1 MKLRRVF
8 ALVPDCH
15 VTGWRYGPVWRKHFY
30 EGLQS
35 AGIEVILP
43 QGVNFDWA
51 RSGQAV
57 DGRGQAE
64 RRATSLE
71 LSRQIERAM
80 ETGLDAVVSY
90 CFSKDLELEILD
102 KVRSSGV
109 PWINFFCDSLYAFH
123 TVEELARRTSL
134 NWFVETGAVARY
146 KELRVPY
153 LCAPYALNPRALPDA
168 SCNGARRA
176 LSFVGSLRKNRVRT
190 VTLLRL
196 AGVDLHVSGAGWQE
210 ALGPRPSAGWS
221 AQGALKGVLCF
232 VARRALHERV
242 GEYLD
247 DGAFLEHLR
256 TSQTLLGL
264 NESGLGSGPYVGYL
278 KLRDVEFPGLG
289 CCYLTQHNQD
299 VENAFEIGREV
310 RTFRTLWEARQVA
323 RELASDPEGCR
334 RMGQRA
340 RKRVLGEH
348 TWSAR
353 LPQLVESLR

>member
-15 VTGWRYGPVWRKHFY
+15 VIGWRYGTVWRKHFY

-43 QGVNFDWA
+43 QSVNFDWA
-51 RSGQAV
+51 RPAQSGSE
-57 DGRGQAE
+57 GRKAE
-64 RRATSLE
+64 RQATSLE
-71 LSRQIERAM
+71 LSLQIERAVA
-80 ETGLDAVVSY
+80 TGLDAVVSC
-90 CFSKDLELEILD
+90 CFSHDLELEIVD
-102 KVRSSGV
+102 KVRCAGV

-134 NWFVETGAVARY
+134 NWFVETGAVERY
-146 KELRVPY
+146 KELGVPY
-153 LCAPYALNPRALPDA
+153 LCAPYALNPRELPDA
-168 SCNGARRA
+168 SCNDAERA
-176 LSFVGSLRKNRVRT
+176 LSFVGTANRPRAKA
-190 VTLLRL
+190 VTLLRM
-196 AGVDLHVSGAGWQE
+196 AGVDLYVSGWGWQE
-210 ALGPRPSAGWS
+210 ALAPRPGAGWG
-221 AQGALKGVLCF
+221 ARAALKRAF
-232 VARRALHERV
+232 RFAARKALHGRV
-242 GEYLD
+242 DEYLD
-247 DGAFLEHLR
+247 EGAFLESLR
-256 TSQTLLGL
+256 ASQTLLGL
-264 NESGLGSGPYVGYL
+264 NESGLGSGPFVGCL

-299 VENAFEIGREV
+299 VASTFEIGSEV

-323 RELASDPEGCR
+323 RELAGDPVTCR